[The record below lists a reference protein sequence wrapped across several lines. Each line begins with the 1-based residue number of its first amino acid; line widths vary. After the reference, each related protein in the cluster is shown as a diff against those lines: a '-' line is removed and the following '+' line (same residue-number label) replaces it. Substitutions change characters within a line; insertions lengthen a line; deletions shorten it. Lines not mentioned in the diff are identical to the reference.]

1 MTENQRKAD
10 KYLQQIRNASQEI
23 NNMILQIDFLRY
35 KASGAGTIRYDKDRV
50 MTSPEDM
57 VCEAITEAVA
67 LERKLSDRHKE
78 LLKMRQDTE
87 QIIALWNNK
96 NGSFIES
103 YYLSRR
109 SMIDTAR
116 YIGCSDR
123 NTYLIKLKALEE
135 FSKHL

>member
-1 MTENQRKAD
+1 MTDNQRKAD
-10 KYLQQIRNASQEI
+10 RYLQQIRNASKEI

-35 KASGAGTIRYDKDRV
+35 KASGAGAIRYDKDRV

-78 LLKMRQDTE
+78 LLQMRQNTE
-87 QIIALWNNK
+87 QIIALWNN
-96 NGSFIES
+96 NNSAFIDS
-103 YYLSRR
+103 YYLTRR

-135 FSKHL
+135 FAKHL

>member
-1 MTENQRKAD
+1 MTDNQRKAD
-10 KYLQQIRNASQEI
+10 KYLQQVRNASQEI

-35 KASGAGTIRYDKDRV
+35 KASGSGAIRYDKDRV

-78 LLKMRQDTE
+78 LLEMRQNTE
-87 QIIALWNNK
+87 QIIALWNDK
-96 NGSFIES
+96 KGIFIDS
-103 YYLSRR
+103 YYLSHR

-123 NTYLIKLKALEE
+123 NAYFLKLKALEE